1 MSAVF
6 LVYNIAKRETLEKL
20 GDWLKEAREN
30 SNPKIVTVLVGAQND
45 LESEY
50 SLINHNLGDKYH
62 RMLENNGWS
71 KIKLIYFLKQVQKL
85 NIMLI
90 KHFKQ
95 LLKWC
100 F

>member
-20 GDWLKEAREN
+20 ADWLKEAREN

-50 SLINHNLGDKYH
+50 FI
-62 RMLENNGWS
+62 
-71 KIKLIYFLKQVQKL
+71 
-85 NIMLI
+85 
-90 KHFKQ
+90 
-95 LLKWC
+95 
-100 F
+100 